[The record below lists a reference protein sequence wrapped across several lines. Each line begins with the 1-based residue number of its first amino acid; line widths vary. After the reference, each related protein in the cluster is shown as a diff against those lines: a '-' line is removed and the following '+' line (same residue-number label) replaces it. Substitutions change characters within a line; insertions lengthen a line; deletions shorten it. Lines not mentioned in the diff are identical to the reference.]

1 MSQSLANRLKPW
13 LTDPKNRALLIALG
27 VMILI
32 ISFTSLFG
40 GKQADETS
48 VQEVSTADTYIP
60 DGYVLLPIELQN
72 ADTLSS
78 MIGEFAVVDLF
89 QGPQSKRVGKRLK
102 LLRAPLNP
110 NQYAVLVP
118 EGEVSTLMSSPGP
131 YWAAIQNPNLRKGSS
146 ITQHSKKSRIEYYQG
161 N

>member
-1 MSQSLANRLKPW
+1 MSKVIVARLKPW
-13 LTDPKNRALLIALG
+13 IIDPKNRALLIAFGIML
-27 VMILI
+27 LI
-32 ISFTSLFG
+32 ILVSSLYG
-40 GKQADETS
+40 DTKTEPPS
-48 VQEVSTADTYIP
+48 NQEMGTADTYIP
-60 DGYVLLPIELQN
+60 EGFVLVPIELQN
-72 ADTLSS
+72 AETLSS

-102 LLRAPLNP
+102 ILRAPLNP

-118 EGEVSTLMSSPGP
+118 EAEVPTLMSHPGP

-146 ITQHSKKSRIEYYQG
+146 LTQISKKSRIEYYKG